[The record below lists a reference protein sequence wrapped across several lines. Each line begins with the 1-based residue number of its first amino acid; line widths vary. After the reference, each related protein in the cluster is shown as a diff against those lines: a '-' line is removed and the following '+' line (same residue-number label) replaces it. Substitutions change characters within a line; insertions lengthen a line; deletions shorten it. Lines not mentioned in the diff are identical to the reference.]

1 MIESPPF
8 NNNIPKEECEEE
20 EMESTLFEQIE
31 IKGITIK
38 NRFVRSA
45 TFEGMA
51 TFEGRPTQMLKDL
64 YFNLADGEVGLII
77 TGLTHVDG
85 YKNLPNIAGLP
96 FPLAIDND
104 LFINDWK
111 KVVDGVHQRDA
122 KIAMQIT
129 HLGRQDIPQLRE
141 PIAPSSVPLEN
152 SNIIPREMT
161 LDEID
166 EMVEK
171 FAHSC
176 RRAKEAGFDAVQLHG
191 CHGYLISNF
200 ISPYAN
206 IRNDKYGGNTEN
218 RTRFI
223 LEILKRAR
231 ELVGHEF
238 PILIKMN
245 CDDFIDGGLQTEEAI
260 DIAQRIVDG
269 GIDCIEV
276 TGGIYS
282 DNPLRISATGIN
294 KCEDEAYFQPYA
306 KALKKHIEVPII
318 LVGGNRSY
326 EIMSKLVTDE
336 VTDFISMSRPFI
348 REPGLIKRWKD
359 GDLEKSK
366 CISCNK
372 CSENVTIRS
381 LRCYEEMPL
390 DETG

>member
-1 MIESPPF
+1 MIEFSPL
-8 NNNIPKEECEEE
+8 NNNKQHKECEERQ
-20 EMESTLFEQIE
+20 MESPLFQQME
-31 IKGITIK
+31 IKGIKIK
-38 NRFVRSA
+38 NRFVRSG

-64 YFNLADGEVGLII
+64 YFSLADGEVGMII

-104 LFINDWK
+104 SLINDWK
-111 KVVDGVHQRDA
+111 VVIDGVHQRGA
-122 KIAMQIT
+122 KITLQIT
-129 HLGRQDIPQLRE
+129 HLGRQDIPELRE
-141 PIAPSSVPLEN
+141 PIGPSSVPLEN
-152 SNIIPREMT
+152 SDIIPRKMT

-166 EMVEK
+166 KMVEK

-191 CHGYLISNF
+191 CHGFLISNF

-206 IRNDKYGGNTEN
+206 IRNDEYGGSTEN

-223 LEILKRAR
+223 VEILKEAR
-231 ELVGHEF
+231 ELVGVEF
-238 PILIKMN
+238 PIFIKMN
-245 CDDFIDGGLQTEEAI
+245 FDDFIDGGLQREEAI
-260 DIAQRIVDG
+260 EIAQMIVQG

-276 TGGIYS
+276 TGGTYS
-282 DNPLRISATGIN
+282 DNPQRISALRIN
-294 KCEDEAYFQPYA
+294 KCEDEAYFQFYA
-306 KALKKHIEVPII
+306 KELKKHIKVPVI

-326 EIMSKLVTDE
+326 GTMLKLLKDG

-348 REPGLIKRWKD
+348 REPGLIKRWKN
-359 GDLEKSK
+359 GNLEKSK

-372 CSENVTIRS
+372 CRENMS
-381 LRCYEEMPL
+381 LHPLKCYEEMRKK
-390 DETG
+390 